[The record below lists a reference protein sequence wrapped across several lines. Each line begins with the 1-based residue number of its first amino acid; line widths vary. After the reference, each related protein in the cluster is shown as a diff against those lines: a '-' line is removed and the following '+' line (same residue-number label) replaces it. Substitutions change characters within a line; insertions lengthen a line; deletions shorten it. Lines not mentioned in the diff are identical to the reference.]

1 MSDIL
6 KTGFADRQKTAAE
19 AKKALLAKFKPK
31 PAVIDP
37 LFEEREA
44 LRLAEL
50 ERVRTERAEVK
61 AAAKQAAAD
70 ALEIKRLEQEAIE
83 AAELETRR
91 GQRKERKTLTKAE
104 EKARRDAKYAAR
116 KARK

>member
-1 MSDIL
+1 
-6 KTGFADRQKTAAE
+6 
-19 AKKALLAKFKPK
+19 
-31 PAVIDP
+31 
-37 LFEEREA
+37 
-44 LRLAEL
+44 
-50 ERVRTERAEVK
+50 VRTERAEAK

-70 ALEIKRLEQEAIE
+70 ALELKRLEQEELE

-91 GQRKERKTLTKAE
+91 GQRKERKILTKAE

>member
-31 PAVIDP
+31 PAIPDP

-44 LRLAEL
+44 LRLAEI
-50 ERVRTERAEVK
+50 ERVRAERAATK
-61 AAAKQAAAD
+61 AAAKQAAAE
-70 ALEIKRLEQEAIE
+70 ALELKRQEQEALE
-83 AAELETRR
+83 AAELEARR
-91 GQRKERKTLTKAE
+91 GQRKERKILTKAE